1 MKKLMWLLICIT
13 SVSSV
18 RAQLSNQKLT
28 YLVYGG
34 INGLYITN
42 ELPIYETHY
51 GKGWTVG
58 GAVRFGKRVFV
69 QTGIEVANQ
78 QITMAARGTE
88 NTVVNNAPLTLQ
100 TFQVP
105 VLLGI
110 KLIKIKGDFA
120 NIRLMLGG
128 KIGIV
133 NPKANVFQ
141 LTSQHFEKPLLMP
154 SAGFGLDVWRVA
166 VDLNYQYGGL
176 TPVFKNYAKDA
187 QWHGVTI
194 SAGFKI

>member
-1 MKKLMWLLICIT
+1 MKKLIWLLICIT
-13 SVSSV
+13 SVSIAL
-18 RAQLSNQKLT
+18 AQPSNQKLT

-42 ELPIYETHY
+42 ELPIYDTQY
-51 GKGWTVG
+51 GIGWTVG
-58 GAVRFGKRVFV
+58 GAVRFGKRIFI

-78 QITMAARGTE
+78 QITMAARGAE

-100 TFQVP
+100 TVQVP

-110 KLIKIKGDFA
+110 KLVKIKGDFA

-128 KIGIV
+128 KAGFV
-133 NPKANVFQ
+133 NPKTNVFQ